1 MTCVEQI
8 EALIQN
14 LEAAKDDASK
24 VDSGKTGAPG
34 TRLRKVAGDAQN
46 GLQDLKKKVL
56 ELRPSND

>member
-1 MTCVEQI
+1 MT
-8 EALIQN
+8 
-14 LEAAKDDASK
+14 ASK

-56 ELRPSND
+56 ELRPAND